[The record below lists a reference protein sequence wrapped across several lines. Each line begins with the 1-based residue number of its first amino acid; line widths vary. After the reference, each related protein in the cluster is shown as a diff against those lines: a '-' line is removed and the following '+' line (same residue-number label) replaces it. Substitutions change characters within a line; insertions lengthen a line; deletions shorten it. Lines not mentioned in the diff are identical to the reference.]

1 MPSSIKFR
9 HLQCFIEITR
19 HHSVKD
25 AAVALGHSQPAMSKT
40 LKELEE
46 IIGAVLLTRNRAGVT
61 LTREGEVFLHFA
73 QMSVT
78 ALQHGID
85 GVEQLGQKGTTSL
98 QVGALPSVAAGLM
111 PLVLREFS
119 NLAPNTIPGITD
131 GPHGYLIELLRNGE
145 LDLVI
150 GRLGPP
156 ETMQEL
162 TFTQL
167 YNEQVVIVARPD
179 HPLAKCKDF
188 HELVNWP
195 IIYPAPT
202 SASRPLV
209 ERMLVANGVGDL
221 PNRIETASGA
231 FGHVYTRNSDA
242 LWIITHGVV
251 ANELT
256 EGRLMALPLDTSLT
270 KGPVGLV
277 TRQDAKTT
285 PQERLFQTALKKAIT
300 QLGLSK

>member
-1 MPSSIKFR
+1 
-9 HLQCFIEITR
+9 
-19 HHSVKD
+19 
-25 AAVALGHSQPAMSKT
+25 MSKT

>member
-1 MPSSIKFR
+1 MPASIKFR
-9 HLQCFIEITR
+9 HLECFIEITR

-25 AAVALGHSQPAMSKT
+25 AATALGHSQPAMSKT

-46 IIGAVLLTRNRAGVT
+46 IIGAVLLTRNRAGVS

-73 QMSVT
+73 QMSLT

-85 GVEQLGQKGTTSL
+85 GVEQLGQKGTTRL

-111 PLVLREFS
+111 PLVLRIFS
-119 NLAPNTIPGITD
+119 SIAPNTIPGITD

-150 GRLGPP
+150 GRLGPSD
-156 ETMQEL
+156 TMQGL
-162 TFTQL
+162 TFSQL
-167 YNEQVVIVARPD
+167 YNEQVAIVARPD
-179 HPLAKCKDF
+179 HPIAQCKNF
-188 HELVNWP
+188 HDLMDWP

-209 ERMLVANGVGDL
+209 ERMLIANGVGDL

-242 LWIITHGVV
+242 LWIITQGVV
-251 ANELT
+251 AEELK
-256 EGRLMALPLDTSLT
+256 EGRLVALPLDTSLT

-277 TRQDAKTT
+277 TRQDSETT
-285 PQERLFQTALKKAIT
+285 PQARLFQTALQKAIK
-300 QLGLSK
+300 QLGLTR

>member
-46 IIGAVLLTRNRAGVT
+46 IIGAVLLTRNRGGVT

-85 GVEQLGQKGTTSL
+85 GVEQLGRKGTTSL

-119 NLAPNTIPGITD
+119 SLAPNTIPGITD

-167 YNEQVVIVARPD
+167 YSEQVVIVARPN

-251 ANELT
+251 ANELS
-256 EGRLMALPLDTSLT
+256 EGRLVALPLDTSLT

-277 TRQDAKTT
+277 TRQDAETT
-285 PQERLFQTALKKAIT
+285 PQERLFQTALKKAIA
-300 QLGLSK
+300 QLGLNR